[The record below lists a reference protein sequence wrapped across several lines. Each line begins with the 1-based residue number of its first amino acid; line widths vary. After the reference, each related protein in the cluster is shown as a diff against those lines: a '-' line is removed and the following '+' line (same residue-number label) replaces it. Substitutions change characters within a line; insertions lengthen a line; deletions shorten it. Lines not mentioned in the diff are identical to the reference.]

1 MSSTLHFGLIGL
13 GNFGKH
19 YARLLGE
26 LPNTALTIVA
36 NRRAE
41 AFNTYRNLLPLGIL
55 KTTNSAELL
64 NHPEIDCVI
73 IATPA
78 STHFSLASEALR
90 AGKHVLVEKPMAMSI
105 AEANELLT
113 LAKKNNRIYMIGYQY
128 VYNDYVVALKKL
140 LPKLGAIQYI
150 FGEHQSP
157 GPLRND
163 IGVFAD
169 AGIHDLSIIY
179 FFFNPGPITQTNGN
193 ALGLTATK
201 SEDFASVSVLF
212 TSGLKAHIL
221 TARYAPE
228 KTRKFTVVGEL
239 GMAQIND
246 HLERNKLRFWPYKY
260 PKSAEDAAL
269 SSIYFNLPEPEIPVV
284 AAREPL
290 RNELEHFIN
299 CVRQNN
305 QPITGVDFGHE
316 VTQACLTIQTA
327 IERL

>member
-1 MSSTLHFGLIGL
+1 MSLVLNFGLIGL

-26 LPNTALTIVA
+26 LPDVALTAVSSKQ
-36 NRRAE
+36 AE
-41 AFNTYRNLLPLGIL
+41 AFTVHRDLLPPDIIQ
-55 KTTNSAELL
+55 TIDSSEIL
-64 NHPEIDCVI
+64 NHPEIDCLI
-73 IATPA
+73 ITAPA
-78 STHFSLASEALR
+78 STHFSLASKALR
-90 AGKHVLVEKPMAMSI
+90 AGKHVLVEKPMAMSM

-113 LAKKNNRIYMIGYQY
+113 LAKKNNRLYMVGYQY

-140 LPKLGAIQYI
+140 LPKLGAIQYV

-169 AGIHDLSIIY
+169 AGIHDLAIIY
-179 FFFNPGPITQTNGN
+179 FLFNPGPVAQAKGS
-193 ALGLTATK
+193 ALGPAATK
-201 SEDFASVSVLF
+201 LEDFASATMRF

-221 TARYAPE
+221 AARYAPE

-239 GMAQIND
+239 GIAQIND
-246 HLERNKLRFWPYKY
+246 RLETNKLRFWPYQY
-260 PKSAEDAAL
+260 PQSAKDASL
-269 SSIYFNLPEPEIPVV
+269 SSIYFNLPEPEIPSV

-299 CVRQNN
+299 CLRTNAKPLTN
-305 QPITGVDFGHE
+305 ADFGYE
-316 VTQACLTIQTA
+316 VTEACLTIQTA
-327 IERL
+327 IQNM